1 MKKIITILMALAMV
15 MSLSVTAF
23 ASDLGGSRDVTAKY
37 EKNESEQPIYNVDL
51 NWGDLTFTYTETVE
65 KVWNP
70 DTHTYTDSVTGGS
83 WDKTETT
90 ITVTNHS
97 NVSVAVSMSVTPV
110 GDTGVDVSLTGG
122 NATLA
127 AGEVGNVNGA
137 ASVTGT
143 VKVSGKPGSTVTED
157 GIKVASI
164 TVTIQ

>member
-1 MKKIITILMALAMV
+1 MKRIITLLMALAMV

-23 ASDLGGSRDVTAKY
+23 ASYLFESKDVTSKY
-37 EKNESEQPIYNVDL
+37 EKTEREQPIYNVDL

-70 DTHTYTDSVTGGS
+70 DTHTYDTTTTGS
-83 WDKTETT
+83 WDKTESTV
-90 ITVTNHS
+90 TVTNHS
-97 NVSVAVSMSVTPV
+97 NVSVAVTMSVTPID
-110 GDTGVDVSLTGG
+110 GTGVDVSLTGG

-127 AGEVGNVNGA
+127 AGEVGNVDGA

-143 VKVSGKPGSTVTED
+143 VKVSGKPNSTVTED

>member
-1 MKKIITILMALAMV
+1 MKRIITILMALAMV

-23 ASDLGGSRDVTAKY
+23 ASELGGSKDVTAKY
-37 EKNESEQPIYNVDL
+37 ERSESEQPIYNVDL
-51 NWGDLTFTYTETVE
+51 NWGDLTFTYTETTT

-70 DTHTYTDSVTGGS
+70 DTHTYDTTTTGG
-83 WDKTETT
+83 WDKTESTV
-90 ITVTNHS
+90 TVTNHS
-97 NVSVAVSMSVTPV
+97 NVSVAVSMSVTPAQR
-110 GDTGVDVSLTGG
+110 TGVNVSLTGG

-143 VKVSGKPGSTVTED
+143 VKVSGKPNSTVTED

>member
-1 MKKIITILMALAMV
+1 MKKIITLLMALAMV

-23 ASDLGGSRDVTAKY
+23 ASELGGSKDVTAKY
-37 EKNESEQPIYNVDL
+37 ERSESEQPIYNVDL

-65 KVWNP
+65 KEWNP
-70 DTHTYTDSVTGGS
+70 ETHTYDTTTTGS
-83 WDKTETT
+83 WDKTETA

-97 NVSVAVSMSVTPV
+97 NVSVAVSMSVTPAQE
-110 GDTGVDVSLTGG
+110 TGVDVALTGG

-143 VKVSGKPGSTVTED
+143 VKVSGKPNSTVTED

-164 TVTIQ
+164 TVTIE

>member
-1 MKKIITILMALAMV
+1 MKRIITLLMVLAMV
-15 MSLSVTAF
+15 MSLSITAL
-23 ASDLGGSRDVTAKY
+23 ASDLGESKDVTAKY

-51 NWGDLTFTYTETVE
+51 NWGNLTFTYTETVE

-70 DTHTYTDSVTGGS
+70 DTHTYDTTTTGS
-83 WDKTETT
+83 WDKTESTV
-90 ITVTNHS
+90 TVTNHS
-97 NVSVAVSMSVTPV
+97 NVSVAVSMSVTPAP
-110 GDTGVDVSLTGG
+110 GTGEDVSLTGG

-127 AGEVGNVNGA
+127 AGEVGNVDGA

-143 VKVSGKPGSTVTED
+143 VKVSGKPNSTVTED

>member
-1 MKKIITILMALAMV
+1 MKKIITLLMALAMV

-23 ASDLGGSRDVTAKY
+23 ASDLGGSKDVTAKY
-37 EKNESEQPIYNVDL
+37 EQNESEQPIYNVDL
-51 NWGDLTFTYTETVE
+51 NWGDLTFTYTETTT

-70 DTHTYTDSVTGGS
+70 ETHTYDTTTTGS
-83 WDKTETT
+83 WDK

-97 NVSVAVSMSVTPV
+97 NVSVDVAMSVTPV
-110 GDTGVDVSLTGG
+110 DGTGVDVSLTGG

-127 AGEVGNVNGA
+127 AGEVGNVDGA

-143 VKVSGKPGSTVTED
+143 ITVSGKPNSTVTED

-164 TVTIQ
+164 TVTIE

>member
-1 MKKIITILMALAMV
+1 MKKIITLLMALAMV

-23 ASDLGGSRDVTAKY
+23 ASDLGGSKDVTAKY
-37 EKNESEQPIYNVDL
+37 EQTEDEKPVYNVDL

-65 KVWNP
+65 KEWNP
-70 DTHTYTDSVTGGS
+70 ETHTYDTTTTGS

-97 NVSVAVSMSVTPV
+97 NVSVDVSMSVTPV
-110 GDTGVDVSLTGG
+110 DGTGVDVSLTGG

-127 AGEVGNVNGA
+127 AGEVGNVSGA

-143 VKVSGKPGSTVTED
+143 IKVSGKPNSTVTED

-164 TVTIQ
+164 TVTIE

>member
-1 MKKIITILMALAMV
+1 MKRIITLLMVLAMV
-15 MSLSVTAF
+15 MSLSITAL
-23 ASDLGGSRDVTAKY
+23 ASDLGESKDVTAKF

-51 NWGDLTFTYTETVE
+51 NWGNLTFTYTETVE

-70 DTHTYTDSVTGGS
+70 DTHTYDTTTTGS
-83 WDKTETT
+83 WDKTESTV
-90 ITVTNHS
+90 TVTNHS
-97 NVSVAVSMSVTPV
+97 NVSVAVSMSVTPAQ
-110 GDTGVDVSLTGG
+110 GTGVDVSLTGG

-127 AGEVGNVNGA
+127 AGEVGNVDGA

-143 VKVSGKPGSTVTED
+143 VKVSGKPNSTVTED

>member
-1 MKKIITILMALAMV
+1 MKRIITLLMVLAMV

-23 ASDLGGSRDVTAKY
+23 ASDLGESKDVTAKY

-51 NWGDLTFTYTETVE
+51 NWGDLTVTYTETVE

-70 DTHTYTDSVTGGS
+70 DTHTYDTTTTGS
-83 WDKTETT
+83 WDKTESTV
-90 ITVTNHS
+90 TVTNHS
-97 NVSVAVSMSVTPV
+97 NVSVAVSMSVTPAQ
-110 GDTGVDVSLTGG
+110 GTGVDVTLTGG

-127 AGEVGNVNGA
+127 AGEVGNVDGA

-143 VKVSGKPGSTVTED
+143 VKVSGKPNNTVTEA

-164 TVTIQ
+164 TVTIE

>member
-1 MKKIITILMALAMV
+1 MKRIITLLMVLAMV
-15 MSLSVTAF
+15 MSLSATAF
-23 ASDLGGSRDVTAKY
+23 ASDLGESKDVTAKY
-37 EKNESEQPIYNVDL
+37 EQNESEQPIYNVDL

-70 DTHTYTDSVTGGS
+70 DSHPDATTTTGS
-83 WDKTETT
+83 WDKTESTV
-90 ITVTNHS
+90 TVTNHS
-97 NVSVAVSMSVTPV
+97 NVSVAVSMSVTPAQ
-110 GDTGVDVSLTGG
+110 GTGVDVSLTGG

-127 AGEVGNVNGA
+127 AGEVGNVDGA

-143 VKVSGKPGSTVTED
+143 VKVSGKPNSTVTED

>member
-1 MKKIITILMALAMV
+1 MKRIITLLMVLAMV

-23 ASDLGGSRDVTAKY
+23 ASDLGESKDVTAKY

-51 NWGDLTFTYTETVE
+51 NWGDLTFTYTETTT

-70 DTHTYTDSVTGGS
+70 DTHTYDTTTTGS
-83 WDKTETT
+83 WDKTESS

-97 NVSVAVSMSVTPV
+97 NVSVDVSMSVTPV
-110 GDTGVDVSLTGG
+110 GGTGVNVTLIGG
-122 NATLA
+122 SSTLA
-127 AGEVGNVNGA
+127 AGEVGNVDGA

-143 VKVSGKPGSTVTED
+143 IKVSGKPNSTVTEA

-164 TVTIQ
+164 TVTIE

>member
-1 MKKIITILMALAMV
+1 MKKIITLLMALAMV

-23 ASDLGGSRDVTAKY
+23 ASDLGGSKDVTAKY
-37 EKNESEQPIYNVDL
+37 EQNESEQPIYNVDL
-51 NWGDLTFTYTETVE
+51 NWGDLTFTYTETTT

-70 DTHTYTDSVTGGS
+70 ETHTYDTTTTGS
-83 WDKTETT
+83 WDKTETA

-110 GDTGVDVSLTGG
+110 DGTGVDVTLTGG
-122 NATLA
+122 NATL
-127 AGEVGNVNGA
+127 VGNVDGA

-143 VKVSGKPGSTVTED
+143 VKVSGKPNNTVTEA

-164 TVTIQ
+164 TVTIE

>member
-1 MKKIITILMALAMV
+1 MKRIITLLMVLAMV

-23 ASDLGGSRDVTAKY
+23 ASDLGESKDVTAKY

-70 DTHTYTDSVTGGS
+70 DTHTYDTTTTGS
-83 WDKTETT
+83 WDKTESTV
-90 ITVTNHS
+90 TVTNHS
-97 NVSVAVSMSVTPV
+97 NVSVAVTMSVTPID
-110 GDTGVDVSLTGG
+110 GTGVDVSLPGG

-127 AGEVGNVNGA
+127 AGEVGNVDGA

-143 VKVSGKPGSTVTED
+143 ITVSGKPNSTVTEA

-164 TVTIQ
+164 TVTIE